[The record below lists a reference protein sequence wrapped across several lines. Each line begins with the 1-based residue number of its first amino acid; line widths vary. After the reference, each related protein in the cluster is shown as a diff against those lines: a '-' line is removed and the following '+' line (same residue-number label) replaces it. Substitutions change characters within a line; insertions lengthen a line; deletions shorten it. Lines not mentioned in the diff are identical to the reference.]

1 MDSIR
6 DKSLIIHLIE
16 GLSKGAKEIKLNEFS
31 SIRALFL
38 PKTSLKSKRKLFQD
52 LENKSCLYFLFNSI
66 EDKVV
71 YIGQTDSILQRLEN
85 HFSKKD
91 WWVDS
96 LIIFYTF
103 DNSLTKT
110 DTIYLEKLFV
120 SKVSKFS
127 EYKLKNKVEPY
138 EKNIEKY
145 KLPAIKEFESTI
157 YLIMG
162 ILNLEIFEEFKIK
175 TIEIEDS
182 DKNYLV
188 YNVYFL
194 HFVTGELCILRI
206 HNNVSKSKKRI
217 INSD

>member
-31 SIRALFL
+31 SIRALYL

-110 DTIYLEKLFV
+110 DTIYLEKLLV

-138 EKNIEKY
+138 EKN
-145 KLPAIKEFESTI
+145 
-157 YLIMG
+157 
-162 ILNLEIFEEFKIK
+162 
-175 TIEIEDS
+175 
-182 DKNYLV
+182 
-188 YNVYFL
+188 
-194 HFVTGELCILRI
+194 
-206 HNNVSKSKKRI
+206 
-217 INSD
+217 